1 MARARNLKPGL
12 FKNEVLGAAD
22 PLYTIL
28 FEGLWILAD
37 REGRLED
44 RPLRIKGEVFPY
56 RDGVSVDDML
66 NWLQAHGFIQRYTAQ
81 GKKCILVLEFV
92 KHQNPHRNE
101 AESVLPSPE
110 AAQPTSVQEQPQ
122 AEVVEKKPEEI
133 ASTSEFIGSAPA
145 DSLSSDSLSS
155 DSLIPENPIPGKQ
168 PAPRKRVAPPA
179 AFAKPDDVDQQTWGD
194 WVALRS
200 KKRATVSQTVID
212 EARREC
218 AKAGLSLERFLQI
231 WCMRGSQG
239 LEAGWLKPDER
250 AGGKTPHIKTPA
262 PENFAART
270 YTGGRL

>member
-12 FKNEVLGAAD
+12 FKNEILGAAD

-56 RDGVSVDDML
+56 RDGVNVDDML
-66 NWLQAHGFIQRYTAQ
+66 NWLQAHGFIQRYTVQ

-110 AAQPTSVQEQPQ
+110 AAQPNSAAEQPQ

-133 ASTSEFIGSAPA
+133 ESTSEFIGSTPA
-145 DSLSSDSLSS
+145 DSLSSDSLHS
-155 DSLIPENPIPGKQ
+155 DSLIPEKEK
-168 PAPRKRVAPPA
+168 ASRKRAAPFPVPDWINREHWDAWHSCSKRRNATDKQKQLAVDKLA
-179 AFAKPDDVDQQTWGD
+179 AWKAEGIDYAAALENAAIGGWQGLFKPDPAKGGAAIVVNKQEALEERNRGVAKN
-194 WVALRS
+194 WVS
-200 KKRATVSQTVID
+200 GI
-212 EARREC
+212 
-218 AKAGLSLERFLQI
+218 
-231 WCMRGSQG
+231 GSY
-239 LEAGWLKPDER
+239 
-250 AGGKTPHIKTPA
+250 I
-262 PENFAART
+262 
-270 YTGGRL
+270 